1 MKVIL
6 LTAIEYVREE
16 EEEVAKEEHFS
27 NKRASE
33 NENEVQGEPK
43 IHVAVLEAV
52 EAWNEENRNNDMH
65 LQSGQWFCILRA
77 LG

>member
-16 EEEVAKEEHFS
+16 EEVAKEEHFS
-27 NKRASE
+27 NKSTSE
-33 NENEVQGEPK
+33 TEAQGEPK

-52 EAWNEENRNNDMH
+52 EAWNEEKRNKDML
-65 LQSGQWFCILRA
+65 LQSGQWFCVLRA

>member
-16 EEEVAKEEHFS
+16 EEVAKEEHFS
-27 NKRASE
+27 NKSTSE
-33 NENEVQGEPK
+33 HEAQAKHK

-52 EAWNEENRNNDMH
+52 EAWNEGKGNNDMQ
-65 LQSGQWFCILRA
+65 LQSGQWFCVLRA

>member
-16 EEEVAKEEHFS
+16 EVVATEELFVKTA
-27 NKRASE
+27 NKSTSD
-33 NENEVQGEPK
+33 NEVQGEPK
-43 IHVAVLEAV
+43 IHGVVIEAA
-52 EAWNEENRNNDMH
+52 EAWDEEKRSNDV
-65 LQSGQWFCILRA
+65 QSGKWIYILRA

>member
-16 EEEVAKEEHFS
+16 EVVTTEENFAQTA
-27 NKRASE
+27 NKGTSD
-33 NENEVQGEPK
+33 NEVQGEPK
-43 IHVAVLEAV
+43 IHVAVLEGV
-52 EAWNEENRNNDMH
+52 EAWNDEKRKNDV
-65 LQSGQWFCILRA
+65 QSGQWICVLRA

>member
-16 EEEVAKEEHFS
+16 KEVAKEENFDKTA
-27 NKRASE
+27 NKSA
-33 NENEVQGEPK
+33 QGEPK

-52 EAWNEENRNNDMH
+52 EAWNEEKRNNDV
-65 LQSGQWFCILRA
+65 
-77 LG
+77 

>member
-16 EEEVAKEEHFS
+16 EEVAKEENFDKTA
-27 NKRASE
+27 NKSTS
-33 NENEVQGEPK
+33 ENEVQGEPK

-52 EAWNEENRNNDMH
+52 EAWNEETGNNDMH
-65 LQSGQWFCILRA
+65 LQSGQWFCVLRA